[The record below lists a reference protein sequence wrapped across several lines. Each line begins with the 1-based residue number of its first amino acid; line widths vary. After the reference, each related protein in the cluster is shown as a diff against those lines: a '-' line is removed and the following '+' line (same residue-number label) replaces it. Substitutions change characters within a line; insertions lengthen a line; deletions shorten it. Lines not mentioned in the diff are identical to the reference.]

1 MSGVLYIVATPIGN
15 LSDITLRGIET
26 LKKVDLIIA
35 EDTRTSSVLLQK
47 YEIST
52 KIESYHKFNEV
63 EKSNNLIEKISNG
76 ENIALISDAGT
87 PLISDPGNILVKCA
101 IENNIKIIPIG
112 GISAVTTFISSIYR
126 KDEDFKFIGFL
137 PRIKSQI
144 EEIIINNKFEN
155 LVFYESPNRIKD
167 TFEIILEK
175 RFDSTISIGR
185 ELTKKFEEI
194 KTLKIQDMIE
204 YYKNNPLKGEIVCMV
219 HKSENNKENDILK
232 EKVLA
237 LKNKG
242 YSLKDVVSI
251 LEITDKVSKNSI
263 KAIYLENN

>member
-15 LSDITLRGIET
+15 LADITLRGIET

-52 KIESYHKFNEV
+52 KVESYHKFNEI
-63 EKSNNLIEKISNG
+63 EKSKSLIEKIING

-87 PLISDPGNILVKCA
+87 PLISDPGNILVKIG

-112 GISAVTTFISSIYR
+112 GISAVTTFISSVYR

-137 PRIKSQI
+137 PKVKNQI
-144 EEIIINNKFEN
+144 EEIITDNKFEN

-194 KTLKIQDMIE
+194 KTFKIQDIIE
-204 YYKNNPLKGEIVCMV
+204 YYKNNPLKGEIVCML
-219 HKSENNKENDILK
+219 HKSEKNKEDDILK

-237 LKNKG
+237 LKENG
-242 YSLKDVVSI
+242 FSLKDVVSI
-251 LEITDKVSKNSI
+251 LNITDKANKNSI
-263 KAIYLENN
+263 KTIYLEK